1 MKSYIIMCVATVIFV
16 LVLTMCPANG
26 ADISLVFDGVT
37 DGGWTISNQPAD
49 PPIPFANVE
58 VTGFPGIAFNDTVQ
72 GVAYYMAPASIT
84 SLDLT
89 GETLAFNFW
98 IDNDAVDLVDDDTF
112 ADIVINGTP
121 IALDVIDEGQ
131 LDVLQNIVVDFTNPA
146 FAGVDLS
153 NITSLG
159 IRSEYWSSGGESIE
173 SYLVSVPEPAMCV
186 LAGLGFIGA
195 VLYFRKMS

>member
-1 MKSYIIMCVATVIFV
+1 MRTLLLSVCFFATTLFFCPAAESAI
-16 LVLTMCPANG
+16 VLT
-26 ADISLVFDGVT
+26 FDGVT
-37 DGGWTISNQPAD
+37 DGGWTISNQPAE

-58 VTGFPGIAFNDTVQ
+58 GTGFPGIAFNDTVA

-89 GETLAFNFW
+89 GETLVFNFW
-98 IDNDAVDLVDDDTF
+98 IENDAVTLVDDNTF
-112 ADIVINGTP
+112 ADIVVNGTP

-153 NITSLG
+153 NIASLG
-159 IRSEYWSSGGESIE
+159 IRSEYWSSGGERIE

-195 VLYFRKMS
+195 ALYFRKMS